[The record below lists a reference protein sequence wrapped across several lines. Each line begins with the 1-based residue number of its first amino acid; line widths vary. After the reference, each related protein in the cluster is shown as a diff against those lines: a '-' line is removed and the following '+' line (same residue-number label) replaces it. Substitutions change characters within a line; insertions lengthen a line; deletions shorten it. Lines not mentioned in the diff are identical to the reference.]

1 MRGTLCLDGFA
12 STLRVCPLPKP
23 PEVIYSSEVDVER
36 MLVLGIAPES
46 FSESYMTELR
56 PRAFKAIATL
66 KSARPTILPSLLL
79 CDFANLEREVRSL
92 EDAGVE
98 CLHLDVM
105 DGHFVPNMSY
115 GMPIVESLRKITKLV
130 LDVHLMISDP
140 VQYAPQFAN
149 VGADCITFHLEALPE
164 PQGLLAK
171 LKGMDVA
178 AGVAIN
184 PNGDFAALL
193 PHVPFCDLVLV
204 MSVQAGFGGQSFN
217 SVAVDRLRQLRTQFG
232 PDLLLEVDGG
242 VNESTIGQCT
252 GNGADLL
259 VVGSALFRQANY
271 VDAMARLNAAI
282 VPANC

>member
-1 MRGTLCLDGFA
+1 MVRFCLPGFA
-12 STLRVCPLPKP
+12 PTLRVCPLPKP
-23 PEVIYSSEVDVER
+23 PEVIYSSDVVIER

-46 FSESYMTELR
+46 FSESYMTEPR
-56 PRAFKAIATL
+56 PRASKAIATL

-164 PQGLLAK
+164 PQDLLAQ
-171 LKGMDVA
+171 LKGLDVA

-184 PNGDFAALL
+184 PSSDFAMLL

-242 VNESTIGQCT
+242 VNESTIGRCT